1 MNKRLVVALATAA
14 ALAIMAG
21 VWVMNRPAPAPSAVN
36 IVSTRRAEPKSTNVE
51 VAVANP
57 SSTAGEPS
65 AQTTDI
71 APRASLVAEGVPLPG
86 DSPTVLSPE
95 ELAEKFLVEDFT
107 DPDVVAKFLE
117 EYGTIGDLYRAA
129 PKESREE
136 LIDYLIDQ
144 EQLRAELASILPAE
158 EDSAMRSYILDR
170 VEPDGFFDSEREEDL
185 DNPEIDDELIALLEN
200 PTATPIGRE
209 EWLSRM
215 ELAHLIDDQ
224 YALNWVR
231 DGLDVFPGDKDVALL
246 AHALTLTIGATLGNL
261 SNEELNQSSDYLY
274 STLGGA
280 AFATYN
286 SDQRI
291 RAYYALYWV
300 PDRASSAAFYTA
312 TLAVESDPRARDVL
326 TGLIDRINSQAAA
339 GH

>member
-1 MNKRLVVALATAA
+1 VRARANQCGNPPEQAAEDPHRHIIERGEAAHCAGDQPQLPTVAA
-14 ALAIMAG
+14 ACLDHG
-21 VWVMNRPAPAPSAVN
+21 DQ
-36 IVSTRRAEPKSTNVE
+36 EPNKELDSCE
-51 VAVANP
+51 VKM
-57 SSTAGEPS
+57 
-65 AQTTDI
+65 
-71 APRASLVAEGVPLPG
+71 
-86 DSPTVLSPE
+86 
-95 ELAEKFLVEDFT
+95 AEKFLVEDFT
-107 DPDVVAKFLE
+107 DPEVVAKFLE
-117 EYGTIGDLYRAA
+117 EYGSIGDLYRAA

-261 SNEELNQSSDYLY
+261 SNAELNRSSDYLY

-300 PDRASSAAFYTA
+300 PDRSSSAAFYTA
-312 TLAVESDPRARDVL
+312 TLAVETDPRARDVL